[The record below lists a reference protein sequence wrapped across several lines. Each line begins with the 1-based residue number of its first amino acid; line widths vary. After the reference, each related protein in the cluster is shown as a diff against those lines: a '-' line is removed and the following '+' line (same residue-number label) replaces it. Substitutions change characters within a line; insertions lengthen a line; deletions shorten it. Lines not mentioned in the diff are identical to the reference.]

1 LSAITKPSGE
11 NNAAPELAWSVV
23 RLGLH

>member
-1 LSAITKPSGE
+1 LSAMTKPSGE
-11 NNAAPELAWSVV
+11 NNAAPELARSVV